1 MITLLMVMATL
12 AVLYGLLWHDM
23 PAETYRKE
31 ASPVRSGPRREEPAS
46 APSNE
51 QPSME
56 KRQRTAALQ
65 DGGPQR
71 LRFSVLQA
79 GSIAA
84 GPQRL
89 PLNKEKILREPIHQL
104 R

>member
-31 ASPVRSGPRREEPAS
+31 ASSVRSGPRSKELGPD
-46 APSNE
+46 PSNE

-56 KRQRTAALQ
+56 KRQRTAGLQ
-65 DGGPQR
+65 DAGAPR
-71 LRFSVLQA
+71 LRFGVLRT